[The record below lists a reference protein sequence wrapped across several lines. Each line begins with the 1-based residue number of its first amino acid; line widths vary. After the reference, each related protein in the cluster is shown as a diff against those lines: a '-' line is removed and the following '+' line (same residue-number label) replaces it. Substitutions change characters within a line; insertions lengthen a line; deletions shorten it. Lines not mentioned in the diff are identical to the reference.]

1 MSSSNARRN
10 SVQALQCR
18 KLRHQPKNYNF
29 YNYWYLRAYQHQVID
44 QRNGTFNSVYA
55 IYSCWAM
62 FLLRVHIMGNDI
74 DKTRMIRFAKWAAY
88 NLLSTPYKVF
98 SKPPKKPP
106 DGIILSLVVLCFV
119 CISCFWV
126 LVNSFIMIFVT
137 KLGLIYVPE
146 DKKSDTNPEA
156 PFVFTTVHVLTSQD
170 LENRKAFSS
179 FDSNAETA
187 LVDNCANTHIWN
199 NRRNF
204 ITFRSLDTSKQGVS
218 TIGGQPHFA
227 EGVGDVKTSWKD
239 DDGKVFQHTLK
250 NVLYFSKSL
259 VCIISCRKL
268 SEEWGPKTDFY
279 GTSIKTMHSHSVL
292 NGITTNFLEQFSIL
306 IMAYQKWQ

>member
-1 MSSSNARRN
+1 M
-10 SVQALQCR
+10 
-18 KLRHQPKNYNF
+18 
-29 YNYWYLRAYQHQVID
+29 
-44 QRNGTFNSVYA
+44 
-55 IYSCWAM
+55 
-62 FLLRVHIMGNDI
+62 
-74 DKTRMIRFAKWAAY
+74 
-88 NLLSTPYKVF
+88 
-98 SKPPKKPP
+98 
-106 DGIILSLVVLCFV
+106 
-119 CISCFWV
+119 
-126 LVNSFIMIFVT
+126 NSFIMIFVT

-187 LVDNCANTHIWN
+187 LADNCANTHIWN

-250 NVLYFSKSL
+250 NVLYFSKSP